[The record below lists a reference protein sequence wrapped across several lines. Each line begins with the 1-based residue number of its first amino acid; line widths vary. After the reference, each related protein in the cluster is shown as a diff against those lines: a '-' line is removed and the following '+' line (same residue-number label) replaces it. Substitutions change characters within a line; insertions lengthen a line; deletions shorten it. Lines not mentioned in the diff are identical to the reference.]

1 MMSQNFKEQVRLLLD
16 VLPIAT
22 TDNRVALKGGTAI
35 NLFVQDF
42 PRLSVDI
49 DLVYLALEDRGESL
63 QNMNNIMK
71 NIANTINESGTIKAN
86 LKLTKEGIAKQILV
100 TRQITAIKIE
110 LNLVIRGS
118 LYAPTYLELSK
129 KTQNEFQKYMAI
141 QCLQFEE
148 LYAGKFCAALDRAHP
163 RDLFDLIVFFKDNI
177 ITEKLK
183 NAFIGYLLSSNRPI
197 YELLNPNPNKDLSSL
212 FDSEFHGMIDDNI
225 TIEMLENARVQLVSS
240 LQEAFN
246 ENDRKFLISFK
257 EGEPIW
263 DLCSLNLKDMPS
275 IKWKLH
281 NIKNMSKDK
290 HEAMLKK
297 LRNYLMNF

>member
-22 TDNRVALKGGTAI
+22 NDNRVALKGGTAI

-49 DLVYLALEDRGESL
+49 DLVYLVLEDRDESL
-63 QNMNNIMK
+63 QNMHNIMK
-71 NIANTINESGTIKAN
+71 NIANTINESGTIKAD

-100 TRQITAIKIE
+100 MRQTITIKIE

-118 LYAPTYLELSK
+118 LYVPTYLELSK
-129 KTQNEFQKYMAI
+129 KVQNEFQKHMTI
-141 QCLQFEE
+141 KCLQFEE

-163 RDLFDLIVFFKDNI
+163 RDLFDLIVFFKDNT

-197 YELLNPNPNKDLSSL
+197 YEILNPKPNKDLSSL
-212 FDSEFHGMIDDNI
+212 FDSEFYGMIDDNI
-225 TIEMLENARVQLVSS
+225 TIEMLANARVKLVLS
-240 LQEAFN
+240 LREALN
-246 ENDRKFLISFK
+246 KNDRKFLISFK
-257 EGEPIW
+257 EGEPLW
-263 DLCSLNLKDMPS
+263 DLCSLSLKNMPS
-275 IKWKLH
+275 IKWKLY
-281 NIKNMSKDK
+281 NIKNMPKDK
-290 HEAMLKK
+290 HEAMLTK
-297 LRNYLMNF
+297 LRNNFMNF